1 MDNNPPQEGKRK
13 TSRLNKKA
21 EDKQLMEENEV
32 VKLAQQGDKEA
43 FSVLVRN
50 YQNKVFGLAINI
62 VRNHETADDLAQ
74 EIFIKAYQALP
85 RFRFQSEFSTWLYQ
99 ISINHIRDHLR
110 KHKKE
115 KNDLRLDEIPEI
127 SGEEKEASEQLANR
141 QEEEYRKRLL
151 REKLEEMPEKYRLI
165 LSLRDI
171 QGLSYEEIS
180 KMLKLS
186 AGTVDSRLH
195 RARRLLRKKLAQVLG
210 QEGGKR

>member
-1 MDNNPPQEGKRK
+1 MKR
-13 TSRLNKKA
+13 A
-21 EDKQLMEENEV
+21 EDNQPMEENEV

-99 ISINHIRDHLR
+99 IAINHIRDHLR

-195 RARRLLRKKLAQVLG
+195 RARRLLRKKLAQALG

>member
-1 MDNNPPQEGKRK
+1 MKR
-13 TSRLNKKA
+13 A
-21 EDKQLMEENEV
+21 EDNQPMEENEV

-74 EIFIKAYQALP
+74 EIFIKAYQSLP

-99 ISINHIRDHLR
+99 IAINHIRDHLR

-195 RARRLLRKKLAQVLG
+195 RARRLLRKKLAQALG

>member
-1 MDNNPPQEGKRK
+1 MKR
-13 TSRLNKKA
+13 A
-21 EDKQLMEENEV
+21 EDNQPMEENEV

-99 ISINHIRDHLR
+99 IAINHIRDHLR

-195 RARRLLRKKLAQVLG
+195 RARRLLRKKLAQALG
-210 QEGGKR
+210 QKGGKR

>member
-1 MDNNPPQEGKRK
+1 MKR
-13 TSRLNKKA
+13 A
-21 EDKQLMEENEV
+21 EDNQPMEENEV

-99 ISINHIRDHLR
+99 IAINHIRDYLR

-195 RARRLLRKKLAQVLG
+195 RARRLLRKKLAQALG

>member
-1 MDNNPPQEGKRK
+1 
-13 TSRLNKKA
+13 
-21 EDKQLMEENEV
+21 MEENEV

-99 ISINHIRDHLR
+99 IAINHIRDHLR

-127 SGEEKEASEQLANR
+127 SGEEKEASEQMANR

>member
-1 MDNNPPQEGKRK
+1 MKR
-13 TSRLNKKA
+13 A
-21 EDKQLMEENEV
+21 EDNQPMEENEV

-99 ISINHIRDHLR
+99 IAINHIRDHLR

-141 QEEEYRKRLL
+141 QAEEYRKRLL

-195 RARRLLRKKLAQVLG
+195 RARRLLRKKLAQALG

>member
-127 SGEEKEASEQLANR
+127 SGEEKEASEQMANR

-195 RARRLLRKKLAQVLG
+195 RARRHLRKKLAQALG

>member
-1 MDNNPPQEGKRK
+1 MISTKDNQ
-13 TSRLNKKA
+13 A
-21 EDKQLMEENEV
+21 MEENEI

-43 FSVLVRN
+43 FSVLVRK

-62 VRNHETADDLAQ
+62 VHNHETADDLAQ

-85 RFRFQSEFSTWLYQ
+85 RFRYQSEFGTWLYQ
-99 ISINHIRDHLR
+99 IAINHIRDYLR
-110 KHKKE
+110 RHKKE
-115 KNDLRLDEIPEI
+115 KDDLCLDEIPEI
-127 SGEEKEASEQLANR
+127 RAEEKEISERLAES
-141 QEEEYRKRLL
+141 QEEERRKRLI
-151 REKLEEMPEKYRLI
+151 REKMEEMPEKYRLI

-195 RARRLLRKKLAQVLG
+195 RARRLLRKKLAQALG

>member
-1 MDNNPPQEGKRK
+1 
-13 TSRLNKKA
+13 
-21 EDKQLMEENEV
+21 
-32 VKLAQQGDKEA
+32 
-43 FSVLVRN
+43 
-50 YQNKVFGLAINI
+50 
-62 VRNHETADDLAQ
+62 
-74 EIFIKAYQALP
+74 
-85 RFRFQSEFSTWLYQ
+85 
-99 ISINHIRDHLR
+99 LR

-115 KNDLRLDEIPEI
+115 KTNLRLDEIPEI
-127 SGEEKEASEQLANR
+127 SGEEKEASEQMANR

-195 RARRLLRKKLAQVLG
+195 RARRLLRKKLAQALG

>member
-1 MDNNPPQEGKRK
+1 MKR
-13 TSRLNKKA
+13 A
-21 EDKQLMEENEV
+21 EDNQPMEENEV

-99 ISINHIRDHLR
+99 IAINHIRDHLR

-180 KMLKLS
+180 RMLKLS

-195 RARRLLRKKLAQVLG
+195 RARRLLRKKLAQALG

>member
-1 MDNNPPQEGKRK
+1 LDNNPPQEGKRK